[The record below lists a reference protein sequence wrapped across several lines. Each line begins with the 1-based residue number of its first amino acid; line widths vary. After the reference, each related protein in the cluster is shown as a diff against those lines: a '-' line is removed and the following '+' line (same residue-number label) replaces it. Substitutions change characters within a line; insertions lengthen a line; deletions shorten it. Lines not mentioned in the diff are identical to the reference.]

1 MILEPISNISNQVK
15 SLQPL
20 KGDTQHPGHV
30 HTIELLDNFT
40 HVGPNGI
47 HQCLVCEV
55 LGPSIERRFNAYENS
70 KLPGRV
76 AKEICKQIVQGVS
89 YMHSKGVVHGSE

>member
-15 SLQPL
+15 SLQTL

-30 HTIELLDNFT
+30 HTIELLDSFT

-47 HQCLVCEV
+47 HQCLVSEV
-55 LGPSIERRFNAYENS
+55 LRPSIESRINAYENS

-76 AKEICKQIVQGVS
+76 AKEICKQA
-89 YMHSKGVVHGSE
+89 